1 MKTKSKSTKKS
12 SAKKAAAVK
21 GKSAAVVAE
30 YNRRLGPVKK
40 VVKTSKAEGTDT
52 AVILH
57 LECGHKRVAT
67 KRKTL
72 RCRRCAKGGK

>member
-1 MKTKSKSTKKS
+1 MKRKSKSTKKS
-12 SAKKAAAVK
+12 SAKKAATVK

-40 VVKTSKAEGTDT
+40 VVKTSKAEGTENS
-52 AVILH
+52 VVLH

-67 KRKTL
+67 KRRTL